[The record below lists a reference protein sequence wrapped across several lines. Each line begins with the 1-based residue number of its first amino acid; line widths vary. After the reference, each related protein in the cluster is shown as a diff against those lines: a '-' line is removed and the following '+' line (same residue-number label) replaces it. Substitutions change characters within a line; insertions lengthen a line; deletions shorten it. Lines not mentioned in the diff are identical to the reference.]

1 MKRCVMATAI
11 MLSGAFGG
19 VATAKE
25 VAVCHGFGVYA
36 TEPLTKI
43 NCKIGDAD
51 NYKQTTLY
59 ALIKA
64 GWSIHA
70 VTPIKSGYD
79 DITYI
84 YLEK

>member
-1 MKRCVMATAI
+1 MKKFIMATTI
-11 MLSGAFGG
+11 LLSSVFGG
-19 VATAKE
+19 VAAAKE
-25 VAVCHGFGVYA
+25 VAVCHGFGVYVI
-36 TEPLTKI
+36 EPLTKI

-59 ALIKA
+59 ALTKA
-64 GWSIHA
+64 GWSIHV